1 MHVTL
6 RISAIAFSA
15 QVISGCSPSS
25 SETTPQTAEIAGDPA
40 AVVVDMVDPGETCV
54 TPTLDQDMI
63 RLLCKPGQKVAFLPQ
78 RWGNEQLPIAFAAF
92 NCDLDATVVVTNGGV
107 VCRYLPQP
115 KRAAAEQETDSADDQ
130 PNSEE
135 SNSEAASDQG

>member
-1 MHVTL
+1 MSMTL

-15 QVISGCSPSS
+15 LMISGCSPSG
-25 SETTPQTAEIAGDPA
+25 SETTAQTAEVASDPA

-54 TPTLDQDMI
+54 TPTLDQDVI

-92 NCDLDATVVVTNGGV
+92 NCDLDASVVVTNGGV

-115 KRAAAEQETDSADDQ
+115 KRAAAEQETDAAEDQ
-130 PNSEE
+130 SKDQERQSEE
-135 SNSEAASDQG
+135 AGDPG